1 MELLLLKGKVL
12 VGSLRLE
19 DEMYMFT
26 YSSCYK
32 GEPLIS
38 FPDKNRVYKSS
49 ILFPL
54 FKNRLMP
61 KSRGDYWQYLQWL
74 GLEPNVTPMDILG
87 RSGGRKV
94 TDDLSIISKEYT
106 HFFVDELNKEVEI
119 KEGDKV
125 LISKGQVLT
134 SEGVVLGKIPNNYIQ
149 ATQGVIAKVNPA
161 PCPRSFRVLIAL

>member
-1 MELLLLKGKVL
+1 
-12 VGSLRLE
+12 
-19 DEMYMFT
+19 
-26 YSSCYK
+26 
-32 GEPLIS
+32 
-38 FPDKNRVYKSS
+38 
-49 ILFPL
+49 
-54 FKNRLMP
+54 MP

-94 TDDLSIISKEYT
+94 TDDLSIINKEYT
-106 HFFVDELNKEVEI
+106 HFFVDELNKEVEV

-149 ATQGVIAKVNPA
+149 ATQGVIAKVNAA